1 MIQSL
6 KGEFHCISSDFYY
19 HCSYHR
25 KEPKLM
31 TTKLHEDT
39 NKGVHIKELT
49 EKERMHTEEKE
60 KLESEC
66 RALKSNNVTYLVC
79 HNYCDLNY
87 IIIRVALEEEHSKE
101 ICTLQEKIS
110 TLSVQLL
117 QKNDIIKSLKG
128 GFHCIS
134 SDFYYHCSY
143 CRKRTKTDDNKI
155 A

>member
-6 KGEFHCISSDFYY
+6 KGEFHCIPVTFIIIVFITE
-19 HCSYHR
+19 

-79 HNYCDLNY
+79 H
-87 IIIRVALEEEHSKE
+87 IVI
-101 ICTLQEKIS
+101 
-110 TLSVQLL
+110 
-117 QKNDIIKSLKG
+117 
-128 GFHCIS
+128 
-134 SDFYYHCSY
+134 
-143 CRKRTKTDDNKI
+143 
-155 A
+155 